1 MGELDGQLDRVHL
14 SDTLGSSVGMSDR
27 KQDMDA
33 VRSAEFKEAFDEFD
47 KDKSGTIS
55 PEELLGVLRAM
66 GQNPTEDELLNLVL
80 EVDIDGNG
88 TIEFEEFLTMM
99 KKKASE
105 ADEESDLREAFKIF
119 DRDKDGF
126 ISMKELKKVCSMLGT
141 MLTKEELDE
150 FMAEADKDGNG
161 KLDYDEFV
169 KMLLQY

>member
-1 MGELDGQLDRVHL
+1 
-14 SDTLGSSVGMSDR
+14 MSDR

-47 KDKSGTIS
+47 KVRGELVEERERAEVIVRITLQDKSGTIS

-105 ADEESDLREAFKIF
+105 ADEEADLRFV
-119 DRDKDGF
+119 R
-126 ISMKELKKVCSMLGT
+126 ML
-141 MLTKEELDE
+141 
-150 FMAEADKDGNG
+150 
-161 KLDYDEFV
+161 
-169 KMLLQY
+169 